1 MTNRPYVLIVD
12 DDPALLQALPQT
24 LYLRIAGIKVDTC
37 DSALEALKQIQEH
50 DYDAI
55 VSDIKMPGMD
65 GLALLTQIKEL
76 RPDTPTL
83 LITGHGEHEIAV
95 RALRG
100 GAYDYIQKPIDRE
113 YCISALRRAIQ
124 TYQLKRRVA
133 EQQLALELHAL
144 SLEQKVQERTMELAQ
159 ASAAK
164 DEFLNVVSHELKT
177 PLSSM
182 KGMVQLLHRQFERE
196 GSDKMRNLQL
206 IERSIRRM
214 EMLVKDLLD
223 ISLIETNQLVLRYRR
238 CDLSTL
244 CRDSIDEFK
253 AGTPFSSSLTLHVPE
268 EPIEVEVDVDRIS
281 QVILNLLSNAYKYS
295 PPASPI
301 MMTAE
306 RDGDTYIIA
315 VHDRGVGIP
324 AELQPHIFDRFYR
337 VPSTEVQTGS
347 NVGLGLGLYISNKIV
362 ERHGGRIDVQS
373 TPEEGSTFRIMLPLS
388 INAESSEDGY
398 RTTPTGV

>member
-1 MTNRPYVLIVD
+1 MINSPYVLIVD

-55 VSDIKMPGMD
+55 MSDIKMPGMD
-65 GLALLTQIKEL
+65 GLALLTKIKEL
-76 RPDTPTL
+76 RPETPTL
-83 LITGHGEHEIAV
+83 LITGHGEHELAIN
-95 RALRG
+95 ALRG

-113 YCISALRRAIQ
+113 YCITALRRAIQ
-124 TYQLKRRVA
+124 THQLQRQVA

-144 SLEQKVQERTMELAQ
+144 SLEQKVQERTMELAK

-177 PLSSM
+177 PLASM
-182 KGMVQLLHRQFERE
+182 KGMVQLLHRQFQRD
-196 GSDKMRNLQL
+196 GSDKLRNWEL

-223 ISLIETNQLVLRYRR
+223 ISLIETNQLVLRYQR

-253 AGTPFSSSLTLHVPE
+253 AGTHFSSSLTLHVPE

-281 QVILNLLSNAYKYS
+281 QVLLNLLSNAYKYS
-295 PPASPI
+295 PPGSPI

-306 RDGDTYIIA
+306 RTGDNAGISIS
-315 VHDRGVGIP
+315 DKGVGIP
-324 AELQPHIFDRFYR
+324 AEMQPHIFDRFYR
-337 VPSTEVQTGS
+337 VPGTEVQTGS
-347 NVGLGLGLYISNKIV
+347 SVGLGLGLYISNKIV
-362 ERHGGRIDVQS
+362 EQHGGRIDVQS
-373 TPEEGSTFRIMLPLS
+373 TPDEGSTFCIMLPLS
-388 INAESSEDGY
+388 INADSSKNGY
-398 RTTPTGV
+398 ETTHTSV

>member
-1 MTNRPYVLIVD
+1 MKKGAYVLIVD

-24 LYLRIAGIKVDTC
+24 LYLRIPGVKVDTC
-37 DSALEALKQIQEH
+37 DSAWEALKQIQEH

-65 GLALLTQIKEL
+65 GLALLTKIKEL
-76 RPDTPTL
+76 RPETPTL
-83 LITGHGEHEIAV
+83 LITGHGEHEIAIQ
-95 RALRG
+95 ALRG

-113 YCISALRRAIQ
+113 YCVAALGRAIQ
-124 TYQLKRRVA
+124 THQLQRQVI
-133 EQQLALELHAL
+133 EQQRALELHAQ
-144 SLEQKVQERTMELAQ
+144 SLEQKVQERTIELAR

-182 KGMVQLLHRQFERE
+182 KGMAQLLHRQLERE
-196 GSDKMRNLQL
+196 RSDKLRNLQL

-223 ISLIETNQLVLRYRR
+223 ISLIESGQLVLRRQPY
-238 CDLSTL
+238 DLPTL

-253 AGTPFSSSLTLHVPE
+253 AGTHTAPSLTLEVPG
-268 EPIEVEVDVDRIS
+268 EPVEVEVDVDRIT

-295 PPASPI
+295 PPGSPI
-301 MMTAE
+301 TMTVE
-306 RDGDTYIIA
+306 RAKDTCIIS
-315 VHDRGVGIP
+315 VHDKGVGIP
-324 AELQPHIFDRFYR
+324 AELLPHIFDRFYR

-347 NVGLGLGLYISNKIV
+347 SVGLGLGLYISQKIV
-362 ERHGGRIDVQS
+362 EQHNGRIEVQS
-373 TPEEGSTFRIMLPLS
+373 TPEEGSTFSIVLPLS
-388 INAESSEDGY
+388 INADGSKNRY
-398 RTTPTGV
+398 QISRTVV

>member
-1 MTNRPYVLIVD
+1 MTNGAYVLIVD

-24 LYLRIAGIKVDTC
+24 LHLRIPGIKVDTC

-55 VSDIKMPGMD
+55 VRDIKMPGMD
-65 GLALLTQIKEL
+65 GLALLTKIKEL
-76 RPDTPTL
+76 RPETPTL
-83 LITGHGEHEIAV
+83 LITGHGEHEIAIH
-95 RALRG
+95 ALRG

-113 YCISALRRAIQ
+113 YCVAALGRAVQ
-124 TYQLKRRVA
+124 THQLQRQVI
-133 EQQLALELHAL
+133 EQQRALELHAL
-144 SLEQKVQERTMELAQ
+144 SLEQKVQERTIELAR

-182 KGMVQLLHRQFERE
+182 KGMAQLLHRQLERE
-196 GSDKMRNLQL
+196 RSDKLRNLQL

-223 ISLIETNQLVLRYRR
+223 ISLIESGQLVLRRQPY
-238 CDLSTL
+238 DLSTL
-244 CRDSIDEFK
+244 CQDAIDEFK
-253 AGTPFSSSLTLHVPE
+253 AGTHTSPSLTLEVPG

-295 PPASPI
+295 PPGSPI
-301 MMTAE
+301 TVTVERAE
-306 RDGDTYIIA
+306 DTCIIS
-315 VHDRGVGIP
+315 VHDKGVGIP
-324 AELQPHIFDRFYR
+324 AKLLPHIFDRFYR

-347 NVGLGLGLYISNKIV
+347 SVGLGLGLYISHKIV
-362 ERHGGRIDVQS
+362 EQHGGRIDVQS
-373 TPEEGSTFRIMLPLS
+373 TPEEGSTFSLVLPLS
-388 INAESSEDGY
+388 INADGRKNRY
-398 RTTPTGV
+398 QISRTVV

>member
-1 MTNRPYVLIVD
+1 MMHNGYVLIVD
-12 DDPALLQALPQT
+12 DDLALLKALPQT
-24 LYLRIAGIKVDTC
+24 LYLRIAGIQVDTC
-37 DSALEALKQIQEH
+37 DSAFEAIQRIQEH

-65 GLALLTQIKEL
+65 GLALLNKIKEL
-76 RPDTPTL
+76 RPETPTL
-83 LITGHGEHEIAV
+83 LITGHGEHELAIN
-95 RALRG
+95 ALRG

-113 YCISALRRAIQ
+113 YCVTALRRAIQ
-124 TYQLKRRVA
+124 THKLQRQVA

-144 SLEQKVQERTMELAQ
+144 SLEKKVQERTMELEK

-182 KGMVQLLHRQFERE
+182 KGMVQLLLRQFERD
-196 GSDKMRNLQL
+196 GIDKMRNLQL

-223 ISLIETNQLVLRYRR
+223 ISLIETNQLVLRYQR
-238 CDLSTL
+238 CDLSKL

-253 AGTPFSSSLTLHVPE
+253 AGTPFSSSLSLYVPQ

-301 MMTAE
+301 AMTVE
-306 RDGDTYIIA
+306 RAGDTCTIA
-315 VHDRGVGIP
+315 VHDKGVGIP
-324 AELQPHIFDRFYR
+324 AEMQPHIFDRFYR
-337 VPSTEVQTGS
+337 VPGTEVQTGS

-373 TPEEGSTFRIMLPLS
+373 NPDEGSTFCIMLPLS
-388 INAESSEDGY
+388 NKADGSEHGY
-398 RTTPTGV
+398 ETTHTVV

>member
-1 MTNRPYVLIVD
+1 MTNGAYVLIVD

-24 LYLRIAGIKVDTC
+24 LHLRIPGIKVDTC

-65 GLALLTQIKEL
+65 GLALLTKIKEL
-76 RPDTPTL
+76 RPETPTL
-83 LITGHGEHEIAV
+83 LITGHGEHEIAIHS
-95 RALRG
+95 LRG

-113 YCISALRRAIQ
+113 YCVSALCRAIQ
-124 TYQLKRRVA
+124 TRQLQRQVI
-133 EQQLALELHAL
+133 EQQRALELHAL
-144 SLEQKVQERTMELAQ
+144 SLEQKVQERTIELAR

-182 KGMVQLLHRQFERE
+182 KGMAQLLHRQLERE
-196 GSDKMRNLQL
+196 RSDKLRNLQL

-223 ISLIETNQLVLRYRR
+223 ISLIESGQLVLRRQPYG
-238 CDLSTL
+238 LSTL
-244 CRDSIDEFK
+244 CQDAIDEFK
-253 AGTPFSSSLTLHVPE
+253 AGTHTAPSLTLEVPG

-295 PPASPI
+295 PPGSPI
-301 MMTAE
+301 AVTVERAE
-306 RDGDTYIIA
+306 DTCIIS
-315 VHDRGVGIP
+315 VHDKGVGIP

-337 VPSTEVQTGS
+337 VPSTDVQTGS
-347 NVGLGLGLYISNKIV
+347 SVGLGLGLYISHKIV
-362 ERHGGRIDVQS
+362 EQHGGRIEVQS
-373 TPEEGSTFRIMLPLS
+373 TPEEGSTFSIVLPLS
-388 INAESSEDGY
+388 INADGRKY
-398 RTTPTGV
+398 GYQRTQTRV

>member
-37 DSALEALKQIQEH
+37 DSALEALQQIQEH

-65 GLALLTQIKEL
+65 GLALLSQIKEL
-76 RPDTPTL
+76 RPETPTL

-268 EPIEVEVDVDRIS
+268 EPSEVEVDVDRIS

-306 RDGDTYIIA
+306 RDGDTCIIA
-315 VHDRGVGIP
+315 VHDKGVGIP

-388 INAESSEDGY
+388 INADSSEDGY